1 MKSLLLYVAFVM
13 CLVNWGCGSREV
25 KEEKFVI
32 EGQVENCNTFM
43 KVVVVDIEKG
53 KEREIASTI
62 VSNGAFRLEG
72 KVEGHVMGELRFR
85 KGTVDF
91 VKVKIMLENTN
102 YQVKMASPEEVQ
114 KTDDVFQRRQM
125 VSVKGP
131 KAQEQLSEFEN
142 VTLDPERNLDNKLK
156 ASAFSWVG
164 NLPEDSVKKSN

>member
-1 MKSLLLYVAFVM
+1 MKSLLLYVTFVM
-13 CLVNWGCGSREV
+13 CLVNWECGNREV

-43 KVVVVDIEKG
+43 KVAVVDIEKG

-91 VKVKIMLENTN
+91 VTVKLILTAL
-102 YQVKMASPEEVQ
+102 YLWLRLLQGV
-114 KTDDVFQRRQM
+114 
-125 VSVKGP
+125 
-131 KAQEQLSEFEN
+131 QEQRQVCQVRTRLQ
-142 VTLDPERNLDNKLK
+142 
-156 ASAFSWVG
+156 
-164 NLPEDSVKKSN
+164 

>member
-1 MKSLLLYVAFVM
+1 MQLTDRLRLCS
-13 CLVNWGCGSREV
+13 LVNWECGNREV

-43 KVVVVDIEKG
+43 KVAVVDIEKG

-91 VKVKIMLENTN
+91 VTVKLMLENAS
-102 YQVKMASPEEVQ
+102 YQVKMVPPELTE
-114 KTDDVFQRRQM
+114 K
-125 VSVKGP
+125 VKQ
-131 KAQEQLSEFEN
+131 AVEEY
-142 VTLDPERNLDNKLK
+142 RNTHGK
-156 ASAFSWVG
+156 
-164 NLPEDSVKKSN
+164 E